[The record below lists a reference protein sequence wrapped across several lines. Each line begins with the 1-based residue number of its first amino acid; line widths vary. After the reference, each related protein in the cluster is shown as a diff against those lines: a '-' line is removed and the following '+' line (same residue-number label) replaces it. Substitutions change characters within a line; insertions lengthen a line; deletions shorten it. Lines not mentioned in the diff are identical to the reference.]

1 MFKKAVTSDACA
13 TASGPRRR
21 GGSRLGR
28 AVAVL
33 VAATLVSTAV
43 QVALVETRAGAGADD
58 LAQVGGV
65 GEVSLV
71 SDAPGELTLSWQAPS
86 PAPFNYRVQWARQDL
101 QYLSYQSANE
111 THRGNEYPAGDVA
124 EVTLSGLSEGA
135 TYKVQMRARHRDDA
149 GKFSASQ
156 WTEEVTAT
164 VSISGGIQQVSLV
177 SDAPGELTLSWQAP
191 SPAPFNYRVQWA
203 RQDLQYLSYQS
214 ANETHRGNEY
224 PAGDVAEV
232 TLSGLSEGATY
243 KVQMRARHRDD
254 AGKFSATPWTE
265 EVTATVSTTPPLTQQ
280 QSDQQQEH
288 SDDPQQDPQQRDDP
302 QDPPLAQQQQ
312 QDDQQQGSE
321 PEQSEQSEQAE
332 ELGEAEQSEQA
343 GESER
348 VLRYGEIATFE
359 LSSDAPGELTISWST
374 PSPVPDD
381 FRVMWA
387 REDLEWLSYRSLGGG
402 NRGNL
407 YPLGDVT
414 SFTLRNLPEG
424 ETYKARMRARYGV
437 TGSGPFATTERSGP
451 LTDQLSVE
459 IAETPPPPGA
469 PRLTGTALGPYGAV
483 TLLWAA
489 PADGGPVEGYRVW
502 RGYGPEELEVIAEG
516 LDPGTTTYVDTT
528 TPPGQTLHYAVQAY
542 NASGDGPVSGT
553 LSAATPALPEALPE
567 PVLIEYDEVEPLVAA
582 PQRAVETLVSNFAN
596 SSVDFEVGAQAA
608 TSFSVVNTGR
618 WRFEGVELR
627 MSRRTAAVHNP
638 AVVTVHEDN
647 SGRPGEL
654 LWTLSP
660 PTDYLT
666 DADTDVRTYRFTA
679 PEGAELRPG
688 AAYWVVLRPQNTGA
702 APSVRVTPDFSQD
715 GVGFVIGDTRRS
727 STTTGDSWFDW
738 ATLTSGGFLMAVLGS
753 VIDEPGDRAA
763 RGIVDLESSVRGA
776 FHQTR
781 DVDWFLIRDLK
792 ADTVYQID
800 VFDSHRDGGTAQISQ
815 IEGFYTTSGVA
826 LNASNYDLKT
836 ADPVNYRPGDFGDV
850 RQRSEKIRAFLLPPD
865 DGDLFVAV
873 ELPHNSHGLPWG
885 WYEHHPTSA
894 SIPATYTVEVAEVRD
909 EGDTSSLDSAVRA
922 VTVGESIEGYLHEG
936 FTVGGSEYA
945 AATEATRVDGIEA
958 GNKNQFTLV
967 MHDVGNSLLNE
978 VHPVL
983 ALECDVCADDGPL
996 VELKDFGV
1004 PEGATRTS
1012 SGTWEHIFT
1021 EPGAGYVRTTANYE
1035 DETVHFGPEPPPPAA
1050 YFGSAYTLYAWGE
1063 AESATGEPAGGDLP
1077 GNDGWR
1083 QQLNQHLFTP
1093 GFVSAD
1099 PDAAAVSATVDR
1111 PGDSDWFRAWMGM
1124 HDYNTVTVTQT
1135 ASAGCLR
1142 VRMRESPRNFY
1153 SVPWSRGESEWSNA
1167 TRITAVWDPRYD
1179 HGGLRRP
1186 ASLEGIHYISVDA
1199 GPLYTHNTNST
1210 TRCSLD
1216 GVSSSERANYTISDP
1231 QTSYTVAFSS
1241 HLEVEASFASGT
1253 YNVTE
1258 GSTVDV
1264 TVRLSR
1270 APGRP
1275 LELTLQAFGGRG
1287 AAVGEDFTV
1296 PATVSFAADQTVAT
1310 FTVDAIEDDDVII
1323 GGLETVTVS
1332 FTALPLGV
1340 ITGHPAETVV
1350 WIADND

>member
-13 TASGPRRR
+13 TARRPRRR

-28 AVAVL
+28 AAAVL
-33 VAATLVSTAV
+33 VAATPVSTAV

-58 LAQVGGV
+58 LTQVGGV
-65 GEVSLV
+65 EEVSLV
-71 SDAPGELTLSWQAPS
+71 SDAPGELTLSWQVPS

-111 THRGNEYPAGDVA
+111 THRGNEYPAGDVT

-149 GKFSASQ
+149 GTFNASR

-164 VSISGGIQQVSLV
+164 VSTSGGIQQVTLV
-177 SDAPGELTLSWQAP
+177 SDAPGELTLSWQVP

-224 PAGDVAEV
+224 PAGDVTEV

-254 AGKFSATPWTE
+254 AGTFNASRWTE

-288 SDDPQQDPQQRDDP
+288 SDDPHQDPQQRDDP

-321 PEQSEQSEQAE
+321 PEQSEQSE

-407 YPLGDVT
+407 YPQGDVT

-437 TGSGPFATTERSGP
+437 TGSGPFATTERSGS
-451 LTDQLSVE
+451 LTEQLSVE
-459 IAETPPPPGA
+459 IAETAPPPGA
-469 PRLTGTALGPYGAV
+469 PRLMGTALGSYGAV

-489 PADGGPVEGYRVW
+489 PADGGPVQGYRVW
-502 RGYGPEELEVIAEG
+502 RGYGPEDLEVIAEG

-666 DADTDVRTYRFTA
+666 DADTTLRTYRFTA
-679 PEGAELRPG
+679 PDGAELQPG
-688 AAYWVVLRPQNTGA
+688 AAYWVVLRPQDTGA

-715 GVGFVIGDTRRS
+715 GVGFGIGGTRRS
-727 STTTGDSWFDW
+727 STTTGDSWSDW

-763 RGIVDLESSVRGA
+763 RGIVDVGGSVRGA
-776 FHQTR
+776 FHQTE
-781 DVDWFLIRDLK
+781 DVDWFLIQDLK
-792 ADTVYQID
+792 SDTVYVVD
-800 VFDSHRDGGTAQISQ
+800 VLDRHGDGGTAQISQ
-815 IEGFYTTSGVA
+815 IEGFYDDGGAA
-826 LNASNYDLKT
+826 LD
-836 ADPVNYRPGDFGDV
+836 GDGEDDDDDY
-850 RQRSEKIRAFLLPPD
+850 QRHRGFNSVTNRANKRAFLSPPS
-865 DGDLFVAV
+865 DGDFFVAV
-873 ELPHNSHGLPWG
+873 ELPPNSNGLPWA
-885 WYEHHPTSA
+885 WYEPHPTA
-894 SIPATYTVEVAEVRD
+894 VSIPSTYTVEVREVRAA
-909 EGDTSSLDSAVRA
+909 SSDATVLGLDPAVRA
-922 VTVGESIEGYLHEG
+922 ITVGESIEGFLHDS
-936 FTVGGSEYA
+936 FTLGASAYRA
-945 AATEATRVDGIEA
+945 ASHQVRVDGIEA
-958 GNKNQFTLV
+958 DKKNQFTLV
-967 MHDVGNSLLNE
+967 MHEVGYTLLNK
-978 VHPVL
+978 VRPYL
-983 ALECDVCADDGPL
+983 AVECDVCADGGPL
-996 VELKDFGV
+996 VELTDFG
-1004 PEGATRTS
+1004 ERT

-1021 EPGAGYVRTTANYE
+1021 KAGAGYVRTTANYE
-1035 DETVHFGPEPPPPAA
+1035 DETIVFGPAAGAPAA
-1050 YFGSAYTLYAWGE
+1050 YFGSTYTLYAWGE
-1063 AESATGEPAGGDLP
+1063 AETATGEPTGGDLP

-1083 QQLNQHLFTP
+1083 QQLNQHMFTP

-1099 PDAAAVSATVDR
+1099 PAADAVSATVDR
-1111 PGDSDWFRAWMGM
+1111 PGDSDWFRVWMSL

-1142 VRMRESPRNFY
+1142 VRMRQSPRNFH
-1153 SVPWSRGESEWSNA
+1153 SVPWTVGGSEWSNA

-1179 HGGLRRP
+1179 HGGLRIP
-1186 ASLEGIHYISVDA
+1186 TSLEGIHYISVDA

-1216 GVSSSERANYTISDP
+1216 GLSTSERANYTTTHP
-1231 QTSYTVAFSS
+1231 NTNYTVAFSS
-1241 HLEVEASFASGT
+1241 HPEVEVSFASET
-1253 YNVTE
+1253 YSVTE

-1264 TVRLSR
+1264 TVRLSQV
-1270 APGRP
+1270 PERP
-1275 LELTLQAFGGRG
+1275 LELTLQAVGGRG

-1296 PATVSFAADQTVAT
+1296 PTTVSFTADQTEAT
-1310 FTVDAIEDDDVII
+1310 FTVDAIEDDDVIP
-1323 GGLETVTVS
+1323 GNLETVTVS
-1332 FTALPLGV
+1332 FAALPLGV